1 MDDFSEARIIKGM
14 VGRDMSDRFPSRTP
28 QIGEVCMEVRD
39 WTVYHPIYE
48 GRKVVD
54 GVNFN
59 VHSGEVV
66 GISGLMGAGRTELAM
81 SIFGRSYGA
90 HITGTLKINGKEVHL
105 KNVKEAIDA
114 KLAYVTE
121 DRKGN
126 GLILSNPIRVNTT
139 LAKLDKVSRR
149 GVIDQDKEVQVAE
162 DYRVKLRTKCPTVE
176 QNVGNLSVGNQQKI
190 LLAKWMFADPDV
202 LILDEPTR
210 GINVGVKYEIYSII
224 NQLVALI
231 VVMALF
237 QVLIM
242 GAGKGSLF
250 APTNVANLI
259 MQNSYVVILAT
270 GMLLCILT
278 GGNIDLSV
286 GSIVALI
293 GAIAGTLIV
302 NMHMNIYLAM
312 LLCLLAGLLVGIW
325 QGFWIAYVNI
335 PPFICTL
342 CGMLIWRGLAT
353 IILDGTTI
361 SPFPSEYLK
370 YFTSYLPG
378 SGASAGTILST
389 TLIVGAICCVL
400 FVATTLIGRKQKMR
414 KGYKTGSPVMMVV
427 RMVAVCA
434 VVMAVFY
441 LLGRGKGIPTVL
453 ILLAVVVFAYHYF
466 TTRTVPGRHI
476 YALGGNMKATQLSGI
491 NTKRVMFGVYVNMA
505 VLSAVAALVCIGRF
519 NSAAPSAGTNYEMDA
534 IGSCFIGGASAYGGV
549 GAVIGAIFMGV
560 LNNGMSILGI
570 DSNWQKVV
578 KGLVLLDAVVF
589 DVISKKQNK
598 SN

>member
-1 MDDFSEARIIKGM
+1 MTKAKEI
-14 VGRDMSDRFPSRTP
+14 
-28 QIGEVCMEVRD
+28 
-39 WTVYHPIYE
+39 
-48 GRKVVD
+48 
-54 GVNFN
+54 
-59 VHSGEVV
+59 
-66 GISGLMGAGRTELAM
+66 
-81 SIFGRSYGA
+81 
-90 HITGTLKINGKEVHL
+90 LK
-105 KNVKEAIDA
+105 KN
-114 KLAYVTE
+114 T
-121 DRKGN
+121 
-126 GLILSNPIRVNTT
+126 
-139 LAKLDKVSRR
+139 
-149 GVIDQDKEVQVAE
+149 
-162 DYRVKLRTKCPTVE
+162 
-176 QNVGNLSVGNQQKI
+176 
-190 LLAKWMFADPDV
+190 M
-202 LILDEPTR
+202 
-210 GINVGVKYEIYSII
+210 
-224 NQLVALI
+224 LVALI
-231 VVMALF
+231 VVMVLF

-312 LLCLLAGLLVGIW
+312 LLCLIAGLLVGVW

-361 SPFPSEYLK
+361 SPFPEEYLK

-378 SGASAGTILST
+378 AEASAGTILSI
-389 TLIVGAICCVL
+389 TLIVGAICCAL
-400 FVATTLIGRKQKMR
+400 FVAATLISRQQKTR
-414 KGYKTGSPVMMVV
+414 KGYKTGSPVMMMVRLVV
-427 RMVAVCA
+427 VCA
-434 VVMAVFY
+434 VVMVVFY
-441 LLGRGKGIPTVL
+441 LLGQGKGIPTVL
-453 ILLAVVVFAYHYF
+453 VLLAVVVFAYQYF

-549 GAVIGAIFMGV
+549 GTVGGAVIGAIFMGV

-578 KGLVLLDAVVF
+578 KGLVLLGAVVF
-589 DVISKKQNK
+589 DVVSKKQNK
-598 SN
+598 TN

>member
-1 MDDFSEARIIKGM
+1 MAK
-14 VGRDMSDRFPSRTP
+14 
-28 QIGEVCMEVRD
+28 VRE
-39 WTVYHPIYE
+39 I
-48 GRKVVD
+48 
-54 GVNFN
+54 
-59 VHSGEVV
+59 
-66 GISGLMGAGRTELAM
+66 
-81 SIFGRSYGA
+81 
-90 HITGTLKINGKEVHL
+90 LK
-105 KNVKEAIDA
+105 KN
-114 KLAYVTE
+114 T
-121 DRKGN
+121 
-126 GLILSNPIRVNTT
+126 
-139 LAKLDKVSRR
+139 
-149 GVIDQDKEVQVAE
+149 
-162 DYRVKLRTKCPTVE
+162 
-176 QNVGNLSVGNQQKI
+176 
-190 LLAKWMFADPDV
+190 M
-202 LILDEPTR
+202 
-210 GINVGVKYEIYSII
+210 
-224 NQLVALI
+224 LVALI
-231 VVMALF
+231 VVMVLF

-312 LLCLLAGLLVGIW
+312 LLCLVAGLLVGVW

-361 SPFPSEYLK
+361 SPFPEEYLK

-378 SGASAGTILST
+378 AEASAGTIMSI
-389 TLIVGAICCVL
+389 TLIVGAICCAL
-400 FVATTLIGRKQKMR
+400 FVAVTLIGRKQKTR
-414 KGYKTGSPVMMVV
+414 KGYKTGSPVMMLVRLVV
-427 RMVAVCA
+427 VCA
-434 VVMAVFY
+434 VVMVVFY
-441 LLGRGKGIPTVL
+441 LLGQGKGIPTVL
-453 ILLAVVVFAYHYF
+453 VLLAVVVFAYQYF

-549 GAVIGAIFMGV
+549 GTVGGAVIGAIFMGV

-578 KGLVLLDAVVF
+578 KGLVLLGAVVF
-589 DVISKKQNK
+589 DVVSKKQNK
-598 SN
+598 TN